1 MVLKLHKADAAT
13 DDAHK
18 QIDYTMQ
25 RLIQRSVVN
34 LRRIPGMKSEWLE
47 ELKSYADEYSRW
59 QEARRT
65 GKRCCTVAAEAA
77 AETSCGDE
85 DSSDASWEEEDSR
98 DASSEV
104 CKKARH

>member
-1 MVLKLHKADAAT
+1 
-13 DDAHK
+13 
-18 QIDYTMQ
+18 
-25 RLIQRSVVN
+25 
-34 LRRIPGMKSEWLE
+34 
-47 ELKSYADEYSRW
+47 
-59 QEARRT
+59 
-65 GKRCCTVAAEAA
+65 VAAEAA